1 MELLHSSEER
11 LHVVIPE
18 QIRVANESLEAIR
31 GEVKNF
37 ALYVMKRINQLAGAT
52 RRN

>member
-1 MELLHSSEER
+1 MKSV

-31 GEVKNF
+31 GEVEKF
-37 ALYVMKRINQLAGAT
+37 RALRDEAYQSTAGCTGRRLNQF
-52 RRN
+52 